1 MSNEELEVTQSNAI
15 DTQKII
21 DDPISKE
28 SNEDKSSELAYNVR
42 ALCATSEQTMKSLN
56 ESAAS
61 VHRLIE
67 ELQNRIN
74 QQEAILTK
82 LNTEAKVLSII
93 PDKLQNRINELV
105 PNIAKE
111 VETIYS
117 SKNELI
123 EQKYTVLHESINKTI
138 QDTFD
143 NGNILATR
151 SKGEFL
157 RNFAIASILV
167 TIISTLTSYAMITQF
182 PRYVEIKGA
191 NDIAVYDSKVQLWG
205 GTVKSDVAK
214 DERTKNK

>member
-1 MSNEELEVTQSNAI
+1 MTEQ
-15 DTQKII
+15 
-21 DDPISKE
+21 ISKE
-28 SNEDKSSELAYNVR
+28 SNQDKSSELAYNVR

-61 VHRLIE
+61 VHQLIE

-82 LNTEAKVLSII
+82 LNTEAKVLSIV

-111 VETIYS
+111 VEALYS

-123 EQKYTVLHESINKTI
+123 EQKYTILHESINKTI

-143 NGNILATR
+143 NGNILASR
-151 SKGEFL
+151 SKSEFL
-157 RNFAIASILV
+157 RNFAIAAILV
-167 TIISTLTSYAMITQF
+167 TIISTLTSYTMITQF

-205 GTVKSDVAK
+205 GTVKSDVVK
-214 DERTKNK
+214 DEKTKK

>member
-1 MSNEELEVTQSNAI
+1 MTEQ
-15 DTQKII
+15 
-21 DDPISKE
+21 ISRE
-28 SNEDKSSELAYNVR
+28 SNQDANNELAYSIR
-42 ALCATSEQTMKSLN
+42 ALCTTAEHVMKNLN
-56 ESAAS
+56 ESAIS
-61 VHRLIE
+61 INQLID

-74 QQEAILTK
+74 QQDAVLTK
-82 LNTEAKVLSII
+82 LNTEARVLSII

-111 VETIYS
+111 VEALYS

-123 EQKYTVLHESINKTI
+123 EQKYTTLHESINKTI

-167 TIISTLTSYAMITQF
+167 TIISTLTSYTMITQF

-191 NDIAVYDSKVQLWG
+191 NDISVYDSKVQLWG
-205 GTVKSDVAK
+205 SVVKPDVAK
-214 DERTKNK
+214 DEKKKSR